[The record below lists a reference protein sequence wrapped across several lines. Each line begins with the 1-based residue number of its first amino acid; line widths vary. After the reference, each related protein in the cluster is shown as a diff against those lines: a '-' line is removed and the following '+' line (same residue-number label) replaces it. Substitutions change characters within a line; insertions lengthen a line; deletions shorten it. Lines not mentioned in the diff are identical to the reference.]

1 MKYFLI
7 YFGLITLIGFMA
19 MFLDKQLAKKEKMRI
34 PESRLFRIAILGGSL
49 GVLLGMYTFRH
60 KTLHKQFTIGI
71 PAILITQI
79 ALVVFIFVKFIA

>member
-1 MKYFLI
+1 
-7 YFGLITLIGFMA
+7 MA

-71 PAILITQI
+71 PAILLLQI
-79 ALVVFIFVKFIA
+79 AIAVFVILKF

>member
-71 PAILITQI
+71 PAILIAQI
-79 ALVVFIFVKFIA
+79 ALAVFIFVKFIA